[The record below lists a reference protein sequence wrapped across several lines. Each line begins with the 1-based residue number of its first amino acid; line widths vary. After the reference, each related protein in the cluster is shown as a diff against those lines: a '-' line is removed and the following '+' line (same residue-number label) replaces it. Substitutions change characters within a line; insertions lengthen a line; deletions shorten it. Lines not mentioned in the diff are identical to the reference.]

1 MRTIFGREPAY
12 WTALVAVTVQL
23 FSAFVFHLD
32 TETQGV
38 LNTGASAVLSLVM
51 VLTLRNE
58 KTVAAL
64 VGVFK
69 AAAAIALA
77 FGFHLAP
84 EAQSSVL
91 LFVELV
97 ATGFLIRP
105 NVEAP
110 VPPKGALAGAGAVDY
125 PNLGTLRSRK
135 G

>member
-1 MRTIFGREPAY
+1 VRTIFGREPAY
-12 WTALVAVTVQL
+12 WTALVAVTIQM
-23 FSAFVFHLD
+23 FSAFVADLS

-38 LNTGASAVLSLVM
+38 LNAGVAAVLALVM
-51 VLTLRNE
+51 VASLRNE

-84 EAQSSVL
+84 EAQSSLL

-105 NVEAP
+105 NVT
-110 VPPKGALAGAGAVDY
+110 PKVAARAVD
-125 PNLGTLRSRK
+125 GSFDISTLPRQVS
-135 G
+135 

>member
-1 MRTIFGREPAY
+1 MRILGREPAY
-12 WTALVAVTVQL
+12 WAALVAVTIQM
-23 FSAFVFHLD
+23 FSAFVFTLD

-38 LNTGASAVLSLVM
+38 LNAGASAVLTLVT
-51 VLTLRNE
+51 VAALRNE
-58 KTVAAL
+58 RTVAAL

-84 EAQSSVL
+84 EAQSSFL

-97 ATGFLIRP
+97 ATGFLVRP

-110 VPPKGALAGAGAVDY
+110 VPPTATVPAADRAY
-125 PNLGTLRSRK
+125 RFAP
-135 G
+135 

>member
-12 WTALVAVTVQL
+12 WTALTAVIIQMI
-23 FSAFVFHLD
+23 SAFVADLS
-32 TETQGV
+32 TEVQGV
-38 LNTGASAVLSLVM
+38 LNAGVAAVLGLVM
-51 VLTLRNE
+51 VASLRNE
-58 KTVAAL
+58 KIVAAL

-77 FGFHLAP
+77 FGFQLAP

-110 VPPKGALAGAGAVDY
+110 VPPTLQVAGSVSGLSKRAV
-125 PNLGTLRSRK
+125 
-135 G
+135 

>member
-12 WTALVAVTVQL
+12 WAALAAVIIQM
-23 FSAFVFHLD
+23 FSAFRLHLD
-32 TETQGV
+32 LETQGV
-38 LNTGASAVLSLVM
+38 LNAGVGAVLTLVM
-51 VLTLRNE
+51 VASLRNE
-58 KTVAAL
+58 RTVAAL

-91 LFVELV
+91 VFVELV

-110 VPPKGALAGAGAVDY
+110 VPPKIAIAGPDGAYGITSAA
-125 PNLGTLRSRK
+125 SRK

>member
-12 WTALVAVTVQL
+12 WAALVAVAIQM
-23 FSAFVFHLD
+23 FSAFRYHLD
-32 TETQGV
+32 AETQGV
-38 LNTGASAVLSLVM
+38 LNAGVGAVLTLIM

-58 KTVAAL
+58 QTVAAL

-69 AAAAIALA
+69 AGAAIALA

-97 ATGFLIRP
+97 ATGFLVRP

-110 VPPKGALAGAGAVDY
+110 VPPTVAGADGSY
-125 PNLGTLRSRK
+125 NISSFPSSRK
-135 G
+135 A

>member
-1 MRTIFGREPAY
+1 MLTRIFGREPAY
-12 WTALVAVTVQL
+12 WSALVAVTIQM
-23 FSAFVFHLD
+23 FSAFVFKLD

-38 LNTGASAVLSLVM
+38 LNAGVGA
-51 VLTLRNE
+51 VLTLVVVAALRNE
-58 KTVAAL
+58 QTVAAL

-97 ATGFLIRP
+97 ATGFLVRP

-110 VPPKGALAGAGAVDY
+110 VPPKVATPAADGSYNITSAVRR
-125 PNLGTLRSRK
+125 T
-135 G
+135 

>member
-1 MRTIFGREPAY
+1 MRTILGREPAY
-12 WTALVAVTVQL
+12 WAALAAVVIQM
-23 FSAFVFHLD
+23 FSAFVADLG

-38 LNTGASAVLSLVM
+38 LNAGVAA
-51 VLTLRNE
+51 VLTLVTVASLRNE
-58 KTVAAL
+58 QTVAAL

-69 AAAAIALA
+69 AGAAIALA

-97 ATGFLIRP
+97 ATGFLVRP

-110 VPPKGALAGAGAVDY
+110 VPPKLAVAGPDGVF
-125 PNLGTLRSRK
+125 NIRT
-135 G
+135 